1 MRKEISPGLCGYQAP
16 RIHDSFNP
24 HQTSTVRTINPIF
37 QIRKLRLREKTQV
50 CLALKSDSSQVPLP
64 SGTSRPCAPRQD
76 SPPPLIVIQL
86 LVIFWYQLILILQLV
101 YGDVVLLLIYLM
113 RKSMRT
119 LAWPSPWKVI
129 KSDISGVKH
138 YPLRERQSR
147 CLM

>member
-1 MRKEISPGLCGYQAP
+1 MGEGHGGVGM
-16 RIHDSFNP
+16 
-24 HQTSTVRTINPIF
+24 HQTALVRTISPIF
-37 QIRKLRLREKTQV
+37 QIRKSRLRQETQV
-50 CLALKSDSSQVPLP
+50 CLALKSDSPPCP
-64 SGTSRPCAPRQD
+64 SPFWNLQTPCPEAGLTTL
-76 SPPPLIVIQL
+76 PLIVIQL

-138 YPLRERQSR
+138 YPILERQRR